1 MNRRALLS
9 ITLPLSVGAFSVFAV
24 RASQQRAKRRFAWL
38 DIDLPQA
45 RDAQRAFS
53 DALVKLG
60 ETINVQVEVTPFFWR
75 REGASSDLGA
85 KCDEAMRAQPELYI
99 CLSHHS
105 ALHIR
110 KSMPEA
116 QILLI
121 TVIDPDEVGLDRG
134 NLAGVS
140 FDKPESSRALS
151 LLSEWPS
158 VKQGTIGIAAAS
170 EWTTPGRVSHLQRAA
185 EQYNVAL
192 KFAIADTLEQLA
204 ASEHWSRDS
213 NIGAWW
219 IPESVL
225 LFDYRAKL
233 VAGVAERRL
242 PHVFGRRVSV
252 ERGAMLGLQPYSIDW
267 RRWFLEML
275 FDYLQGVPIDNLSL
289 HKVDS
294 WHCFGNVDTI
304 RNAPF
309 DTPAA
314 VLANI
319 DAYV

>member
-1 MNRRALLS
+1 MKRRTLLS
-9 ITLPLSVGAFSVFAV
+9 ITLPLSVGVFSAFAV
-24 RASQQRAKRRFAWL
+24 RATQQRVTRRLAWL

-45 RDAQRAFS
+45 RDAQRAFA
-53 DALVKLG
+53 DALSKLG
-60 ETINVQVEVTPFFWR
+60 ESINVQVVVTPFFWR
-75 REGASSDLGA
+75 RKGALSDLGSKCEDAVRA
-85 KCDEAMRAQPELYI
+85 KPELYI

-105 ALHIR
+105 ALLIR
-110 KSMPEA
+110 KAVPEA

-121 TVIDPDEVGLDRG
+121 TVIDPDELGLARR

-140 FDKPESSRALS
+140 FDKPDSSRALS

-158 VKQGTIGIAAAS
+158 VKQKEIGVAAAA
-170 EWTTPGRVSHLQRAA
+170 EWLTPGRIAHLQSAA
-185 EQYNVAL
+185 SRYDVRLQFVA
-192 KFAIADTLEQLA
+192 ADTLEQLA
-204 ASEHWSRDS
+204 SSEYWLPSSD
-213 NIGAWW
+213 IAAWW
-219 IPESVL
+219 IPESIL

-233 VAGVAERRL
+233 VTGIAEKEV
-242 PHVFGRRVSV
+242 PHVFGRKVSV

-267 RRWFLEML
+267 RRWLLEML
-275 FDYLQGVPIDNLSL
+275 FDYLQGVPIDNLAL

-304 RNAPF
+304 RSATF
-309 DTPAA
+309 ETPPA